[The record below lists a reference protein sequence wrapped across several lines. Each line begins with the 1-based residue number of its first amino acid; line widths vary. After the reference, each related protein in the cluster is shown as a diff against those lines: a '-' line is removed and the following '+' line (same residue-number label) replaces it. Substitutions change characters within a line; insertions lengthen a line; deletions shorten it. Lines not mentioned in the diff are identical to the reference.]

1 MSGLKTGAKGL
12 EPSISGVT
20 GQRDNQLRY
29 APVTSVTI
37 SKALIRVKG
46 ERCFFV
52 FFRRKICVH

>member
-29 APVTSVTI
+29 APVMFITVAKNTRACQVPFQEI
-37 SKALIRVKG
+37 LLIFCRN
-46 ERCFFV
+46 
-52 FFRRKICVH
+52 I